1 MKIVFSI
8 QYNTRFGESL
18 LVHVTDSNTAKEHV
32 YGMNTVDGKTWT
44 CQIETAKDEHPS
56 ALNYHYSVDN
66 AGREERHEWKTI
78 AHRLELNNANTSEI
92 TVYDHWSDIPYDS
105 YLYSSAFTDC
115 VNRRPATP
123 MGSCDYRKTL
133 RLIVRA
139 PQMRC
144 GQRLA
149 VIGRGKAL
157 GEWKPSKALLM
168 CEHNYNEWVIDL
180 NADSFNNDRLELKF
194 IAFGDKGEQMWE
206 TGLNR
211 TIDLPE
217 FKDGQCVVM
226 QMSQAFFELSTDK
239 LAGTLIPVFSLRSEG
254 SFGMGDFGDLK
265 KMIDWVAETHQR
277 VL

>member
-1 MKIVFSI
+1 M
-8 QYNTRFGESL
+8 E
-18 LVHVTDSNTAKEHV
+18 A
-32 YGMNTVDGKTWT
+32 
-44 CQIETAKDEHPS
+44 IE
-56 ALNYHYSVDN
+56 
-66 AGREERHEWKTI
+66 
-78 AHRLELNNANTSEI
+78 
-92 TVYDHWSDIPYDS
+92 
-105 YLYSSAFTDC
+105 
-115 VNRRPATP
+115 
-123 MGSCDYRKTL
+123 
-133 RLIVRA
+133 
-139 PQMRC
+139 
-144 GQRLA
+144 
-149 VIGRGKAL
+149 
-157 GEWKPSKALLM
+157 ALLM

-226 QMSQAFFELSTDK
+226 QMSQAFFELSNDK

-277 VL
+277 VLQVLPINDSTSTHTWTDSYPYSCISIFALHPQYATCASCQLSKTRRRLPSLLPCRKSLTP